1 MPNNNANTNSR
12 GFLTYFMIFLL
23 LIVATFLVIVTFMMM
38 SPFSNVLGFKYVYYS
53 REKAYTRVTDSYD
66 VNPEVDG
73 STYAKIFLGTTD
85 MYINGD
91 NVYVKVLRS
100 NKVSEP
106 YLKYNCNIMGFARN
120 GQETD
125 AIYSC
130 KKDSGIVTVTVE
142 KPSTFLNFKQDVGIS
157 ILIPSEASYDEY
169 LNNFTIHVTNKSG
182 DVYLG
187 NSTKLPAGNSEI
199 KISGVDFK
207 SNSGSLI
214 INKFFNPTIKKV
226 FFNSDSGAINT
237 AIETLTVSES
247 LEVYSSKGRIN
258 FNKLISN
265 GNTILSLA
273 NAKFK
278 VAEITANNVEFS
290 IKDGYFDVDT
300 INGNLISNNSLNDFG
315 YAQLN
320 IKKVAGDVSLPFAG
334 NAKIK
339 INEISGQTFI
349 SGKGCSLNLSNINA
363 AYIETTSGNVNI
375 TKQNDLVLTVKTVSG
390 NIKVNYNISSVYDNR
405 INLESQKGNIK
416 FNIKPSASC
425 KFVMKNTKGEYK
437 TKKSVDNKILSGSF
451 ANPFEFNFG
460 SNQINLTTDGNI
472 VLDLIK

>member
-53 REKAYTRVTDSYD
+53 REKAYTNVIESYGAEPGTD
-66 VNPEVDG
+66 
-73 STYAKIFLGTTD
+73 KIFDGLTD
-85 MYINGD
+85 IYVNGD
-91 NVYVKVLRS
+91 NVFVKVLRS

-120 GQETD
+120 GQETEAD
-125 AIYSC
+125 FSC
-130 KKDSGIVTVTVE
+130 KKSGGIVTVTVE
-142 KPSTFLNFKQDVGIS
+142 KPATFLNFKQDVGIQ
-157 ILIPSEASYDEY
+157 ILIPSEDAF
-169 LNNFTIHVTNKSG
+169 NNKLSNVTIHVTNKSG

-187 NSTKLPAGNSEI
+187 NPIELPAGNSNMKI
-199 KISGVDFK
+199 KGIDFK

-214 INKFFNPTIKKV
+214 INKFFNPTINKI

-237 AIETLTVSES
+237 ALETLTVSEN

-258 FNKLISN
+258 FNKLASN

-278 VAEITANNVEFS
+278 AAEITANNVEFS
-290 IKDGYFDVDT
+290 IKDGYFDVGT
-300 INGNLISNNSLNDFG
+300 INGNLISNTSLNNFG

-320 IKKVAGDVSLPFAG
+320 ITKITGDVSIPFAG

-363 AYIETTSGNVNI
+363 AYIETISGNVNI
-375 TKQNDLVLTVKTVSG
+375 TRQNDLVLTVKTVSG
-390 NIKVNYNISSVYDNR
+390 NIKVKYNNSSVVNNR
-405 INLESQKGNIK
+405 INLESQKGNMT
-416 FNIKPSASC
+416 FNIKPNAAC
-425 KFVMKNTKGEYK
+425 TFVMKNIKGEYK

-451 ANPFEFNFG
+451 ANPFVFNGG
-460 SNQINLTTDGNI
+460 SNQINLTTDGKI
-472 VLDLIK
+472 ALDLIK